1 MPKVSKEYFD
11 NKRKIILD
19 AALKVFSKKP
29 SYTVSMKDIIKESKL
44 SHGGVYKYYSNIDD
58 IIISL
63 INRDKILV
71 NPKDIINK
79 NYNNPKKVIF
89 EFLKEFTN
97 YFFKY
102 KKEYGKIFFELF
114 PILINDKKRIKR
126 YTGKENSNMSPNY
139 WFNELFAYLDDK
151 IKAKYFNPVA
161 DSLLIYF
168 QITGIMRE
176 IGTELILTR
185 YYNKKGEYKID
196 LETKLDDL
204 VETIYKTILF
214 LMGSKIKN
222 KEIKKK

>member
-176 IGTELILTR
+176 IGTELILTK
-185 YYNKKGEYKID
+185 YYNKNRDYKID

>member
-1 MPKVSKEYFD
+1 M
-11 NKRKIILD
+11 N
-19 AALKVFSKKP
+19 
-29 SYTVSMKDIIKESKL
+29 
-44 SHGGVYKYYSNIDD
+44 
-58 IIISL
+58 
-63 INRDKILV
+63 
-71 NPKDIINK
+71 
-79 NYNNPKKVIF
+79 
-89 EFLKEFTN
+89 
-97 YFFKY
+97 
-102 KKEYGKIFFELF
+102 
-114 PILINDKKRIKR
+114 
-126 YTGKENSNMSPNY
+126 PNY

-176 IGTELILTR
+176 IGTELILTK
-185 YYNKKGEYKID
+185 YYNKNIDYKID